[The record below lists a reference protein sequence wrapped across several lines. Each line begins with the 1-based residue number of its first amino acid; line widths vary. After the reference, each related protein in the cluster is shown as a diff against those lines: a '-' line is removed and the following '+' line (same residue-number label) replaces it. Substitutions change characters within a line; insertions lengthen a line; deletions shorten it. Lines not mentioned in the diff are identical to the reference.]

1 MLIVKNSL
9 FDNIP
14 SALLEEW
21 CQEIFATRQG
31 LRMKR
36 IVSNGHCSPD
46 GFWYDQDEH
55 EWVSLL
61 SGAAILEFAE
71 PDQQM
76 RLEPGDAVMIP
87 AHRRHRV
94 AWTDPEQRS
103 VWLAV
108 FFPA

>member
-1 MLIVKNSL
+1 MLIMKNNL
-9 FDNIP
+9 FDHIP
-14 SALLEEW
+14 GELPEEW
-21 CQEIFATRQG
+21 CQEILSGGQG
-31 LRMKR
+31 FRMER

-108 FFPA
+108 FFPT